1 MDILILNSESLFHY
15 KFCIAK
21 KYSFASKTA
30 ISDEELILKNSDLN
44 LIIGTGAQINM
55 LIQADKMEADV
66 EINVAQ
72 TSSF

>member
-1 MDILILNSESLFHY
+1 MRTFTVDYEKIIKAREGKGWNVRYQRHLER
-15 KFCIAK
+15 
-21 KYSFASKTA
+21 
-30 ISDEELILKNSDLN
+30 LKNSDLN

-66 EINVAQ
+66 ETNVAK

>member
-1 MDILILNSESLFHY
+1 LYSPGLNILNVRYQGHLER
-15 KFCIAK
+15 
-21 KYSFASKTA
+21 
-30 ISDEELILKNSDLN
+30 LKNSDLN

-66 EINVAQ
+66 ETNVAQ